1 MKKDIIIPEISGVE
15 MAIVYEYN
23 SIYNTND
30 WHVYIVNNNDTHLDM
45 VVIVSKGF
53 GDKKISS
60 VMRKKI
66 DVLDAH
72 SFAKIE
78 WMQPDLFK
86 LTNQFQV
93 TFFVKGRL
101 YDKTFTF
108 KENTIKEGALRMIP
122 ELKKRGIVSKQE

>member
-1 MKKDIIIPEISGVE
+1 MKKDIIIPEISDVE

-23 SIYNTND
+23 TIYNTND
-30 WHVYIVNNNDTHLDM
+30 WNVYLINNNNISLEM

-53 GDKKISS
+53 GDKNISS

-72 SFAKIE
+72 SFAKVE
-78 WMQPDLFK
+78 WIQPDLFK

-93 TFFVKGRL
+93 TFFVKDRL

-108 KENTIKEGALRMIP
+108 KENTIKEGGLRMIP
-122 ELKKRGIVSKQE
+122 ELKKRGIVAK

>member
-15 MAIVYEYN
+15 MAIVYEHN
-23 SIYNTND
+23 SVYNTND
-30 WHVYIVNNNDTHLDM
+30 WHVYLVNNNVTRLEM

-66 DVLDAH
+66 DVFDAD
-72 SFAKIE
+72 SFAKVE
-78 WMQPDLFK
+78 WIQPDLFK

-93 TFFVKGRL
+93 TFFVKDCF

-122 ELKKRGIVSKQE
+122 ELKKRGIFAKQE

>member
-15 MAIVYEYN
+15 MAIVFEYN
-23 SIYNTND
+23 SVYNTND
-30 WHVYIVNNNDTHLDM
+30 WNVYLINNNDTHLEM

-53 GDKKISS
+53 GNKKISS

-72 SFAKIE
+72 SFAKVE
-78 WMQPDLFK
+78 WIQPDLFK

-93 TFFVKGRL
+93 SFFVKDCL

-108 KENTIKEGALRMIP
+108 KENTIKEGRLGIIP
-122 ELKKRGIVSKQE
+122 ELKKRGFIAKLE

>member
-1 MKKDIIIPEISGVE
+1 MKKDIIIPEISDVE

-23 SIYNTND
+23 TIYNTND
-30 WHVYIVNNNDTHLDM
+30 WNVYLVNNNSFRLEM
-45 VVIVSKGF
+45 MVIVSKGF
-53 GDKKISS
+53 GDKNISS

-72 SFAKIE
+72 SFAKVE
-78 WMQPDLFK
+78 WIQPDLFK

-93 TFFVKGRL
+93 TFFVKDRL

-108 KENTIKEGALRMIP
+108 IENTIKEGGLRMIP
-122 ELKKRGIVSKQE
+122 ELKKRGIVAK

>member
-1 MKKDIIIPEISGVE
+1 MKKDIIIPEISDVE

-23 SIYNTND
+23 TIYNTND
-30 WHVYIVNNNDTHLDM
+30 WNVYLVNNNNFRLEM

-53 GDKKISS
+53 GDKNISS

-93 TFFVKGRL
+93 TFFVKDRL

-122 ELKKRGIVSKQE
+122 

>member
-1 MKKDIIIPEISGVE
+1 MKKDIIIPEVSGVE

-23 SIYNTND
+23 NIYNTND
-30 WHVYIVNNNDTHLDM
+30 WNVYLVNNNDIRLEM

-53 GDKKISS
+53 GSKKISS

-72 SFAKIE
+72 SFAKVE

-86 LTNQFQV
+86 ITNQFQV
-93 TFFVKGRL
+93 TFFINSRL

-108 KENTIKEGALRMIP
+108 KENTIKEGSLRMIP
-122 ELKKRGIVSKQE
+122 EIKKRGIIAK

>member
-1 MKKDIIIPEISGVE
+1 MKKDIIIPEISDVE

-23 SIYNTND
+23 TIYNTND
-30 WHVYIVNNNDTHLDM
+30 WNVYLVNNNNIRLEM

-53 GDKKISS
+53 GDKNISS

-72 SFAKIE
+72 SFAKVE
-78 WMQPDLFK
+78 WIQPDLFK

-93 TFFVKGRL
+93 TFFVKDRL

-108 KENTIKEGALRMIP
+108 IENTIKEGGLRMIP
-122 ELKKRGIVSKQE
+122 ELKKRGIVAK

>member
-1 MKKDIIIPEISGVE
+1 MKKDIIIPEISNVE

-23 SIYNTND
+23 TIYNTND
-30 WHVYIVNNNDTHLDM
+30 WNVYLVNNNNIRLEM
-45 VVIVSKGF
+45 VVIISKGF
-53 GDKKISS
+53 GDKNISS

-72 SFAKIE
+72 SFAKVE
-78 WMQPDLFK
+78 WIQPDLFK

-93 TFFVKGRL
+93 TFFVKDRL

-108 KENTIKEGALRMIP
+108 IENTIKEGGLRMIP
-122 ELKKRGIVSKQE
+122 ELKKRGIVAK

>member
-1 MKKDIIIPEISGVE
+1 MKKDIIIPEISNVE

-23 SIYNTND
+23 TIYNTND
-30 WHVYIVNNNDTHLDM
+30 WNVYLVNNNNIRLEM

-53 GDKKISS
+53 GDKNISS

-72 SFAKIE
+72 SFAKVE
-78 WMQPDLFK
+78 WIQPDLFK

-93 TFFVKGRL
+93 TFFVKDRL

-108 KENTIKEGALRMIP
+108 IENTIKEGGLRMIP
-122 ELKKRGIVSKQE
+122 ELKKRGIVAK

>member
-1 MKKDIIIPEISGVE
+1 MKKDIIIPEISDIE

-23 SIYNTND
+23 TIYNTND
-30 WHVYIVNNNDTHLDM
+30 WNVYLVNNNSFRLEM
-45 VVIVSKGF
+45 MVIVSKGF
-53 GDKKISS
+53 GDKNISS

-78 WMQPDLFK
+78 WIQPDLFK

-93 TFFVKGRL
+93 TFFVKDRL

-122 ELKKRGIVSKQE
+122 ELKKRGIISKQE

>member
-15 MAIVYEYN
+15 MAIVYEHN
-23 SIYNTND
+23 SVYNTND
-30 WHVYIVNNNDTHLDM
+30 WHVYLVNNNVTRLEM

-72 SFAKIE
+72 SFAKVE
-78 WMQPDLFK
+78 WIQPDLFK
-86 LTNQFQV
+86 LTNQF
-93 TFFVKGRL
+93 
-101 YDKTFTF
+101 
-108 KENTIKEGALRMIP
+108 
-122 ELKKRGIVSKQE
+122 

>member
-15 MAIVYEYN
+15 IAIVYEYN

-30 WHVYIVNNNDTHLDM
+30 WHVYLVNNNDTHLDM

-78 WMQPDLFK
+78 WIQPDLFK

-93 TFFVKGRL
+93 TFFVKDCL
-101 YDKTFTF
+101 YYKTFTF
-108 KENTIKEGALRMIP
+108 KENTIKEGTLRMIP
-122 ELKKRGIVSKQE
+122 ELKKRGIFAKQG

>member
-1 MKKDIIIPEISGVE
+1 MKKDIIIPEISDVE

-23 SIYNTND
+23 TIYNTND
-30 WHVYIVNNNDTHLDM
+30 WNVYLVNNNNFRLEM

-53 GDKKISS
+53 GDKNISS

-78 WMQPDLFK
+78 WIQPDLFK

-93 TFFVKGRL
+93 TFFVKDRL

>member
-1 MKKDIIIPEISGVE
+1 MRKDIIIPEVSGVE

-23 SIYNTND
+23 NIYDTND
-30 WHVYIVNNNDTHLDM
+30 WNVYLINNNNVHLEM

-53 GDKKISS
+53 GGKKISS

-66 DVLDAH
+66 DVLDAR
-72 SFAKIE
+72 SFAKVE

-93 TFFVKGRL
+93 TFFANNTL

-108 KENTIKEGALRMIP
+108 KKNTIRENDLKLIP
-122 ELKKRGIVSKQE
+122 EINKRGILAK

>member
-1 MKKDIIIPEISGVE
+1 MKKDIIIPEISDVE

-23 SIYNTND
+23 TIYNTND
-30 WHVYIVNNNDTHLDM
+30 WNVYLVNNNNFRLEM

-53 GDKKISS
+53 GDKNISS

-108 KENTIKEGALRMIP
+108 KENTIKEGGLRMIP
-122 ELKKRGIVSKQE
+122 ELKKRVIVSKQE

>member
-15 MAIVYEYN
+15 MAIVFEYN
-23 SIYNTND
+23 GIYNTND
-30 WHVYIVNNNDTHLDM
+30 WNVYLINNNDTHLEM

-53 GDKKISS
+53 GNKKISS

-72 SFAKIE
+72 SFAKVE
-78 WMQPDLFK
+78 WIQPDLFK

-93 TFFVKGRL
+93 TFFVKDRL

-108 KENTIKEGALRMIP
+108 KENTVKEGRLRIIP
-122 ELKKRGIVSKQE
+122 ELKKRGIIAKQE

>member
-1 MKKDIIIPEISGVE
+1 MKKDIIIPEISDVE

-23 SIYNTND
+23 TIYNTND
-30 WHVYIVNNNDTHLDM
+30 WNVYLVNNNSFRLEM
-45 VVIVSKGF
+45 MVIVSKGF
-53 GDKKISS
+53 GDKNISS

-66 DVLDAH
+66 DILDAH

-78 WMQPDLFK
+78 WIQPDLFK

-93 TFFVKGRL
+93 TFFVKDRL

>member
-1 MKKDIIIPEISGVE
+1 MKKDIIIPEISDVE

-23 SIYNTND
+23 TIYNTND
-30 WHVYIVNNNDTHLDM
+30 WNVYLVNNNNFRLEM

-53 GDKKISS
+53 GDKNISS
-60 VMRKKI
+60 IMRKKI

-78 WMQPDLFK
+78 WIQPDLFK

-93 TFFVKGRL
+93 TFFVKDRL

-122 ELKKRGIVSKQE
+122 ELKKRGIISKQE

>member
-1 MKKDIIIPEISGVE
+1 MKKDIIIPEISDVE

-23 SIYNTND
+23 TIYNTND
-30 WHVYIVNNNDTHLDM
+30 WNVYLVNNNNFRLEM

-53 GDKKISS
+53 GDKNISS
-60 VMRKKI
+60 IMRKKI
-66 DVLDAH
+66 GVLDAH

-93 TFFVKGRL
+93 TFFVKDRL

-122 ELKKRGIVSKQE
+122 ELKKRGIVSKQG

>member
-30 WHVYIVNNNDTHLDM
+30 WHVYLVNNNDTHLDM

-72 SFAKIE
+72 SFAKVE
-78 WMQPDLFK
+78 WIQPDLFK

-93 TFFVKGRL
+93 TFFVKDRL

-108 KENTIKEGALRMIP
+108 KENTVKEGRLRIIP
-122 ELKKRGIVSKQE
+122 ELKKRGIIAKQE